1 MMFLNNAQIS
11 SLLFGLLLII
21 QTSISGA
28 EEPAWSLAYMMQ
40 QWQLAGERQ
49 ARFTEVR
56 ELALLDQPIEQTGTL
71 LFQPP
76 DRLLRTLSPPS
87 NTRYEIKGNRLTLW
101 RGDEQQTLLLDNL
114 PELLAFSASF
124 RSVLGGD
131 IETLKTFFRPKLSG
145 NREAWT
151 LTLIP
156 IEAGLA
162 AKIARIEINGQALEI
177 DRYRV
182 VETNGDQIVTHLT
195 PIRD

>member
-1 MMFLNNAQIS
+1 MMFLNNPQIA
-11 SLLFGLLLII
+11 SLLFGLMLII
-21 QTSISGA
+21 QTSISVA
-28 EEPAWSLAYMMQ
+28 EEPAWSLEYMMQ

-87 NTRYEIKGNRLTLW
+87 NTRYEIEGNRLTLW
-101 RGDEQQTLLLDNL
+101 RGEQQQTLLLDNL

-124 RSVLGGD
+124 RAILGGD
-131 IETLKTFFRPKLSG
+131 TETLKSFFKPDLSG
-145 NREAWT
+145 NRQAWI

-156 IEAGLA
+156 IEAKLA
-162 AKIARIEINGQALEI
+162 AKVARIEINGQALEI
-177 DRYRV
+177 NRYRV
-182 VETNGDQIVTHLT
+182 VETNGDQIITQLT